1 MCVRERVRER
11 ERDRERQRHRQ
22 TETERDDFYFLRNKW
37 QSVLH
42 WCVMISN
49 PLVHDLG
56 DIV

>member
-1 MCVRERVRER
+1 MCER
-11 ERDRERQRHRQ
+11 ESQRERERQRHRQ